1 MMLTYRRFESD
12 VIRTIASFAFLSS
25 IPTTLAT
32 GLKSRS
38 VCGGESTRGHA
49 AINRILEVQL
59 SNIRFEPAGKSC
71 FGGRGPQ
78 SSADTNN
85 VCTYGKGGDM
95 SFAFSSGEDICRD
108 VLVFRQTAGEYL
120 AKDEWKNKNSDDP
133 NNDNY
138 SILDQLEGFRDAS
151 GKFEFMITW
160 PQNENPTS
168 NRWTQ
173 TSNPLDS
180 KIDGYFSIDTPNTA
194 RNWGGLEYNTG
205 PQSLID
211 GSVKHDDW
219 FYAIGSTRAWDKG
232 IPGAGSAE
240 TRTELYVRT
249 CSADSAVAAGYISEW
264 DPRTESNG
272 RDLSGAPFAIGNT
285 VKLFESPVDTAC
297 WKLLEVHSFTEE
309 ESKQQSGT
317 ISLIFGT
324 ELFDMEECKDI
335 SNFEINTALSGQWQM
350 YLMVNFCILHIA
362 WVRGLLGCAVTL
374 SSVIGGAHQSYSLS
388 FSRRQ
393 SFYCYF
399 MLNAPNIPLNR
410 SPCASKFCYRRNR
423 RWWFRFD

>member
-1 MMLTYRRFESD
+1 MLTYRRFQSD
-12 VIRTIASFAFLSS
+12 VIRTIASVAFLSS
-25 IPTTLAT
+25 IPTTPAT

-85 VCTYGKGGDM
+85 VCTYDKGGTM
-95 SFAFSSGEDICRD
+95 AFAFSSGEDICRD

-194 RNWGGLEYNTG
+194 REWGGLEYNTG
-205 PQSLID
+205 PHSLID
-211 GSVKHDDW
+211 GSVKRDDWW
-219 FYAIGSTRAWDKG
+219 FYAIGSTGAWNKG
-232 IPGAGSAE
+232 IPGAESAE

-264 DPRTESNG
+264 DPRTDLNG

-285 VKLFESPVDTAC
+285 FKYFPESPVDTAC

-309 ESKQQSGT
+309 ESKQRSDT

-324 ELFDMEECKDI
+324 KYFDMEECRDI
-335 SNFEINTALSGQWQM
+335 SNFEINTALSGQWQN
-350 YLMVNFCILHIA
+350 VSHGEFLHFA
-362 WVRGLLGCAVTL
+362 HCMGSRTVGCAITL
-374 SSVIGGAHQSYSLS
+374 SSVIGRAHQSCSLFLSTAVLLLVLHAKCTQYSFQQVALCIQVLLS
-388 FSRRQ
+388 AKQ
-393 SFYCYF
+393 KVV
-399 MLNAPNIPLNR
+399 API
-410 SPCASKFCYRRNR
+410 
-423 RWWFRFD
+423 